1 MTSKKKL
8 KAELAELSDKLGA
21 CEKAIESLQATN
33 AQLLAEND
41 NLHALL
47 IKSKEAKPEKAG
59 QLPCDD
65 CSHIGVPQTC
75 RGCVRWPKMTDKF
88 ESLLSKAKKNK

>member
-8 KAELAELSDKLGA
+8 KAELADLSDKLGA

-47 IKSKEAKPEKAG
+47 IKAKETKPEKAE

-75 RGCVRWPKMTDKF
+75 RGCVRWPKMTDKYK
-88 ESLLSKAKKNK
+88 SILKKVNKR